1 MIIWA
6 EGTQDEDS
14 WIQAVEEYSPG
25 YEFVMVFDT
34 ILNYYSP
41 LEIYRNLENTSFKE
55 TYPLWWTLA

>member
-1 MIIWA
+1 MIVWT

-14 WIQAVEEYSPG
+14 WIEVIEEYDHNQ
-25 YEFVMVFDT
+25 FVMVFDT